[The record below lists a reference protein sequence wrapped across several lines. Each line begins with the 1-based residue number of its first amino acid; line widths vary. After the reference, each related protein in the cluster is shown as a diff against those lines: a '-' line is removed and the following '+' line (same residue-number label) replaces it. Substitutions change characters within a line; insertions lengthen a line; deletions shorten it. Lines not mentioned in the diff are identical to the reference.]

1 MKRRMLAA
9 GVSLALAA
17 SSSQAAVVVTVVP
30 DELPLP
36 VVDVP
41 YALQFAGGSGGRSPH
56 AFFVTAGRLPS
67 GLQMQGDG
75 LLAGTPATEGPY
87 AFNLVALDADGR
99 NVLKTFS
106 GEVDSGAPTAEPQT
120 LEVLED
126 QDLAITFTATDIND
140 TSFGFDI
147 TEMPAH
153 GSVSGSGAARIYEA
167 APDYFGADA
176 LQFTASDTANT
187 SAPALVGIT
196 VLPVNDAPAFV
207 AGPDVVALRSGG
219 AVTQPGW
226 ATGISAGPVNEAAQ
240 QLQFVVTVNTR
251 PALFS
256 VPPAVAPDGTLSF
269 TPSGT
274 VGSAAIGLELRD
286 DAGTANGGVDR
297 STAQFFTIVL
307 QSAGADLSAHID
319 APDAF
324 VDNTPLQFTVRVE
337 NAGPMAAV
345 DAGIDVAMPAEL
357 TAVQWTC
364 TPQEGADCTA
374 AGTGDIADA
383 IDLPVNGSVAYTVQ
397 ALVVANGV
405 GEFTVGAQVVAGPD
419 QEDADPSDDADQ
431 HVFRADAIFADGF
444 ED

>member
-140 TSFGFDI
+140 TSLGFDI
-147 TEMPAH
+147 T
-153 GSVSGSGAARIYEA
+153 
-167 APDYFGADA
+167 
-176 LQFTASDTANT
+176 
-187 SAPALVGIT
+187 
-196 VLPVNDAPAFV
+196 
-207 AGPDVVALRSGG
+207 
-219 AVTQPGW
+219 
-226 ATGISAGPVNEAAQ
+226 
-240 QLQFVVTVNTR
+240 
-251 PALFS
+251 
-256 VPPAVAPDGTLSF
+256 
-269 TPSGT
+269 
-274 VGSAAIGLELRD
+274 
-286 DAGTANGGVDR
+286 
-297 STAQFFTIVL
+297 
-307 QSAGADLSAHID
+307 
-319 APDAF
+319 
-324 VDNTPLQFTVRVE
+324 
-337 NAGPMAAV
+337 
-345 DAGIDVAMPAEL
+345 
-357 TAVQWTC
+357 
-364 TPQEGADCTA
+364 
-374 AGTGDIADA
+374 
-383 IDLPVNGSVAYTVQ
+383 
-397 ALVVANGV
+397 
-405 GEFTVGAQVVAGPD
+405 
-419 QEDADPSDDADQ
+419 
-431 HVFRADAIFADGF
+431 
-444 ED
+444 